1 MVQKN
6 KQCLTETC
14 VVLAGGLGT
23 RLFTVTK
30 GRNKHSI
37 PIAGKIAL
45 LHVLEP
51 ILASPSVQKVVIV
64 IQPDDK
70 GWMKD
75 FVASLSAQTENC
87 FCIQPAPNGTLAAV
101 QCALSL
107 VHTESFSVHYGDNI
121 FGWRCLPDL
130 SEFVGKECAAELYTI
145 SDLANFRDFGV
156 VDVEESSTGQLAS
169 GISEKPVTLDGF
181 HQPRILSGFFRFR
194 KDTFLRISE
203 TVSISPNGELELTEI
218 LKRMLAVPLA
228 ISVRSI
234 DVGWT
239 DFGTPE
245 NILRA
250 EQVLR
255 ERKESVVRSHDIVST

>member
-1 MVQKN
+1 MAQKN
-6 KQCLTETC
+6 KQCFTETC

-23 RLFTVTK
+23 RLNTVTN

-37 PIAGKIAL
+37 PIAGKLAL

-64 IQPDDK
+64 IQPCDK

-75 FVASLSAQTENC
+75 LVGSLSAQSEYC
-87 FCIQPAPNGTLAAV
+87 LCIQPAPNGTLAAV
-101 QCALSL
+101 KCALSL

-121 FGWRCLPDL
+121 FGWKCLPDF
-130 SEFVGKECAAELYTI
+130 SEFVG
-145 SDLANFRDFGV
+145 NFGV

-169 GISEKPVTLDGF
+169 GFIEKPVTLDGF
-181 HQPRILSGFFRFR
+181 QQPRILSGFFRFK
-194 KDTFLRISE
+194 KDVFLRISE
-203 TVSISPNGELELTEI
+203 TVSISPNGELELTAI
-218 LKRMLAVPLA
+218 LNRMLAVPLA

-245 NILRA
+245 NIVRA

-255 ERKESVVRSHDIVST
+255 ERKESAVRSHDIVST